1 MLQQNIFQN
10 QQQVLSVDQRQSLQI
25 LAYTNQEL
33 DAFLTEEYMQN
44 PLLDCKRD
52 RQSEIIDSLDSHY
65 ESASSYRDHYI
76 RYEDEDSDRRGDIR
90 AREPSSL
97 RQQLKNQ
104 LSIRDYSDEEWKLI
118 DYLIDCLDDKGFFT
132 CSVSEIAS
140 ACGCSEQIVDK
151 CLRELKSL
159 EPAGIFS
166 KDISECLLRQLEA
179 RNETD
184 QVLIR
189 IISDFIPDLLQG
201 NLSSITRSLGITTA
215 KCRSCIQKIGEL
227 NPRPIMN
234 TESGQ
239 TEYIVPDILIE
250 REHGRWKVTLND
262 AWMGEYTYNDYYIHM
277 MRTASDPELKD
288 YFKNKLERAKLIITS
303 IERRRNTIIRIV
315 EAVLEYQNE
324 YFANGGSLRPMTM
337 EAIAQQLDISTSTVS
352 RAIKNK
358 YIQYRRPLLL
368 RDLFSNAV
376 SDAAETSA
384 RLVRSRV
391 SEIIRNEDH
400 AHPLS
405 DDKIAKILKGEGTSI
420 SRRTVAKYRQQLG
433 IPDSRLRTYL

>member
-151 CLRELKSL
+151 CLRDLKSL

-262 AWMGEYTYNDYYIHM
+262 AWMGEYTYNGYYIHM

-288 YFKNKLERAKLIITS
+288 YFKNKLERARLIITS

-391 SEIIRNEDH
+391 SEIIKNEDH

-405 DDKIAKILKGEGTSI
+405 DDKISKILKGEGTSI

>member
-1 MLQQNIFQN
+1 MLQQNISQN

-262 AWMGEYTYNDYYIHM
+262 AWMGEYTYNDYYIRM

-288 YFKNKLERAKLIITS
+288 YFKNKLERARLIITS

>member
-151 CLRELKSL
+151 CLRDLKSL

-262 AWMGEYTYNDYYIHM
+262 AWMGEYTYNGYYIHM

-288 YFKNKLERAKLIITS
+288 YFKNKLERARLIITS
-303 IERRRNTIIRIV
+303 IERRRKSAPPLSAERSKTNISNTDGLSCCGI
-315 EAVLEYQNE
+315 
-324 YFANGGSLRPMTM
+324 
-337 EAIAQQLDISTSTVS
+337 
-352 RAIKNK
+352 
-358 YIQYRRPLLL
+358 
-368 RDLFSNAV
+368 FSV
-376 SDAAETSA
+376 MQFLMPRKLPPGLCAAAS
-384 RLVRSRV
+384 VRSL
-391 SEIIRNEDH
+391 EMKTTHIR
-400 AHPLS
+400 
-405 DDKIAKILKGEGTSI
+405 
-420 SRRTVAKYRQQLG
+420 
-433 IPDSRLRTYL
+433 

>member
-132 CSVSEIAS
+132 CYVSEIAS

-151 CLRELKSL
+151 CLRDLKSL

-262 AWMGEYTYNDYYIHM
+262 AWMGEYTYNGYYIHM

-288 YFKNKLERAKLIITS
+288 YFKNKLERARLIITS

>member
-118 DYLIDCLDDKGFFT
+118 DYLIDCIDDKGFFT

-151 CLRELKSL
+151 CLRDLKSL

-262 AWMGEYTYNDYYIHM
+262 AWMGEYTYNGYYIHM

-288 YFKNKLERAKLIITS
+288 YFKNKLERARLIITS